1 VLNNPIKLSQ
11 TRAEITTAAPGLGEH
26 SEEIL
31 KGLGYADSDIQALK
45 ASGAIG

>member
-1 VLNNPIKLSQ
+1 LLPGSKQLL
-11 TRAEITTAAPGLGEH
+11 APKLGEH

-31 KGLGYADSDIQALK
+31 KGLGYTDSDIQALK